1 MRALE
6 YLNKPEYWFRPA
18 QAFRRL
24 VRQRGRHEV
33 VEAVR
38 LPWGMRL
45 RIRPEETI
53 GRAIWQTGLYDLA
66 VSETIAR
73 LLQPGDRAIDAGAN
87 LGYMTGIMAWRV
99 GERGQVWSFEPHPEL
114 VAELRANVGLWGQ
127 AGAAVRVL
135 GKALGETEGEAT
147 LVQTAEFARN
157 RGTSSLLGTT
167 AGSGTAATAG
177 SLPPHEPAVGRA
189 GCPQPA
195 ADHPDAPEAR
205 RRSEDTAP
213 YQRLV
218 QEAGASGQ
226 ETRFSVELTR
236 LDSICSGEASFG
248 LLKIDVEGGE
258 LAVLKGAAGL
268 LRARR
273 IRQVVFEEHDRYP
286 TPVTNLLEANGYTV
300 FRLVKG
306 WFGPGLIPAGEPA
319 LGPAWVPPSFLAT
332 LDPAGARQAL
342 GGRGWRV
349 LGW

>member
-6 YLNKPEYWFRPA
+6 YLNKPEYWFRPG
-18 QAFRRL
+18 QVVRRMA
-24 VRQRGRHEV
+24 RQWGRHQAIE
-33 VEAVR
+33 EVR

-45 RIRPEETI
+45 RIRPGEII

-114 VAELRANVGLWGQ
+114 VGELRANVELWGQ
-127 AGAAVRVL
+127 AGAAVRVMA
-135 GKALGETEGEAT
+135 KALGETEGEAM
-147 LVQTAEFARN
+147 LVQTAEFAHN
-157 RGTSSLLGTT
+157 RGTSSV
-167 AGSGTAATAG
+167 
-177 SLPPHEPAVGRA
+177 VGGNVA
-189 GCPQPA
+189 EKA
-195 ADHPDAPEAR
+195 EER
-205 RRSEDTAP
+205 RFP
-213 YQRLV
+213 
-218 QEAGASGQ
+218 
-226 ETRFSVELTR
+226 VELTR
-236 LDSICSGEASFG
+236 LDSICSDEARFE

-258 LAVLKGAAGL
+258 LLVLKGAAGL

-306 WFGPGLIPAGEPA
+306 LLGPGLIPAGESA
-319 LGPAWVPPSFLAT
+319 RGPAWAPPSFLAT

-342 GGRGWRV
+342 SGRGWRV